1 MSPSAGYREAARSWT
16 EHLRAG
22 GTTPWAG
29 WSAGHHEATVPDGW
43 TVPGAAELELVRRLA
58 ARGLLHG
65 EAFTAVA
72 DVVLGRSGP
81 GRGLAQQP
89 LSWPA
94 SPGARRFGAPPVDPA
109 DVPEEELVRL
119 GVGALTDLLL
129 AAHGEG
135 TVPGPTSL
143 RRRPLT
149 RTPTFALTGAPV
161 TSSAVRRALGAA
173 GHAEGGRSP
182 RVLLVAAPLDESL
195 AQVWS
200 ARVQRGAPVRW
211 PGFVQRWSGRRHLPP
226 AADLPAVAR
235 QWAIRVGPGS
245 VHVIVSA
252 GDPGTVART
261 AAGILG
267 VGLSPARRG
276 DARALVP
283 RWRDLSPE
291 AVDVLRR
298 VNAVLRV
305 RAAAPRREVVLRG
318 LVRTLD
324 AAPTG
329 IPAGPTASLTVPEP
343 FQDWAGERAARLVE
357 DLRAGGY
364 PVHGRL
370 DRLVPRFESR
380 PTHPRLGQVL
390 DLVLETCLRSGPAP
404 HPKERER

>member
-1 MSPSAGYREAARSWT
+1 MSHSAGYREAARSWT

-22 GTTPWAG
+22 GTTPWAV

-43 TVPGAAELELVRRLA
+43 TVPGAAQLELVRRLA
-58 ARGLLHG
+58 TRGRLHG
-65 EAFTAVA
+65 DAFTRLA

-89 LSWPA
+89 LSWPVV
-94 SPGARRFGAPPVDPA
+94 PGVRRFGPPPVDPSE
-109 DVPEEELVRL
+109 VPEEELVRL

-129 AAHGEG
+129 AADDEG
-135 TVPGPTSL
+135 TSPGPTSL
-143 RRRPLT
+143 RRWPLT
-149 RTPTFALTGAPV
+149 RTPAFVVTGAPV
-161 TSSAVRRALGAA
+161 AAAAVRRALGAA
-173 GHAEGGRSP
+173 GHAVGGRSP

-211 PGFVQRWSGRRHLPP
+211 PGFVQRWSGRSHLPP
-226 AADLPAVAR
+226 AADPSTLAR
-235 QWAIRVGPGS
+235 QWARRVGPDS
-245 VHVIVSA
+245 VHVVVSA
-252 GDPGTVART
+252 GDPDPVAGT

-267 VGLSPARRG
+267 LGLSPARRP

-291 AVDVLRR
+291 AVDVVRR
-298 VNAVLRV
+298 VNTVLGV
-305 RAAAPRREVVLRG
+305 RADVPRREVVLRG
-318 LVRTLD
+318 LVGGLVG
-324 AAPTG
+324 AGGGAP
-329 IPAGPTASLTVPEP
+329 ASALTVPEP
-343 FQDWAGERAARLVE
+343 FQDWARERAARLVE

-370 DRLVPRFESR
+370 DRLLPRFEGR
-380 PTHPRLGQVL
+380 PSHPCLGDVL
-390 DLVLETCLRSGPAP
+390 DLVLDACLGSGPAS

>member
-1 MSPSAGYREAARSWT
+1 MAGQP
-16 EHLRAG
+16 G
-22 GTTPWAG
+22 GPT
-29 WSAGHHEATVPDGW
+29 
-43 TVPGAAELELVRRLA
+43 L
-58 ARGLLHG
+58 
-65 EAFTAVA
+65 
-72 DVVLGRSGP
+72 
-81 GRGLAQQP
+81 
-89 LSWPA
+89 
-94 SPGARRFGAPPVDPA
+94 GAPPVDPA

-283 RWRDLSPE
+283 RWRDLSP
-291 AVDVLRR
+291 RR
-298 VNAVLRV
+298 STCCAGSTRCSGSGRPPPARG
-305 RAAAPRREVVLRG
+305 RAPG
-318 LVRTLD
+318 
-324 AAPTG
+324 
-329 IPAGPTASLTVPEP
+329 AGPHAGRRADRDPGRPDGVADGARAVP
-343 FQDWAGERAARLVE
+343 GL
-357 DLRAGGY
+357 GG
-364 PVHGRL
+364 
-370 DRLVPRFESR
+370 
-380 PTHPRLGQVL
+380 
-390 DLVLETCLRSGPAP
+390 
-404 HPKERER
+404 

>member
-43 TVPGAAELELVRRLA
+43 TVPGAAQLELVRRLA
-58 ARGLLHG
+58 TRGRLHG
-65 EAFTAVA
+65 DAFTRVA

-94 SPGARRFGAPPVDPA
+94 TPGSRRFGAPPVDPA

-129 AAHGEG
+129 AADGEA
-135 TVPGPTSL
+135 TSPATTSL
-143 RRRPLT
+143 RRWPLT
-149 RTPTFALTGAPV
+149 RTPAFVVTGAPV
-161 TSSAVRRALGAA
+161 TTSAVRRALGAA

-211 PGFVQRWSGRRHLPP
+211 PGFVQRWSGRRDLPP
-226 AADLPAVAR
+226 AADLPTLAR
-235 QWAIRVGPGS
+235 QWSHRVGPGS
-245 VHVIVSA
+245 VHVVVSP
-252 GDPGTVART
+252 GDPDTVART

-267 VGLSPARRG
+267 VGLSPARRP
-276 DARALVP
+276 DARDLVP

-291 AVDVLRR
+291 AVDVVRR
-298 VNAVLRV
+298 VNTVLGV
-305 RAAAPRREVVLRG
+305 RADVPRREAVLRG
-318 LVRTLD
+318 LVGGLVG
-324 AAPTG
+324 AALPVA
-329 IPAGPTASLTVPEP
+329 PLTVPEP
-343 FQDWAGERAARLVE
+343 FQDWARERAARLVE

-370 DRLVPRFESR
+370 DRLVPRFEGR
-380 PTHPRLGQVL
+380 PTHPRLEDVL
-390 DLVLETCLRSGPAP
+390 DLVLDACLRSGPAP